1 MKNTNITKIYL
12 ASFLKNLSFFG
23 SITIPFFIDWIQVDY
38 TRIFLLQAWF
48 VFWVFMLEIPT
59 GIVADKWGR
68 KYSIALGC
76 LLFGIDMFFFG
87 FSRNYYIFYLSEFL
101 GALGFT
107 MISGADKA
115 LLYDTLIELNE
126 EKKARYYLARYE
138 FFGTIGLLIS
148 FPIGS
153 LIVSQWH
160 YKGVLAFPFL
170 LTGIILMIAFLVL
183 LWIEEPKRVRS
194 DEHFL
199 KMGIIGL
206 KTLYSHKKLR
216 LFTLNYATISA
227 ITFFMFW
234 FYQTLLRQIAV
245 NVGYF
250 GLVGSGCNLFA
261 AILLSRLKTLEKY
274 LGISRLILFTALI
287 PGLLYIGLSLNKN
300 LFFVLIA
307 VFSVVGLK
315 LLRMPIL
322 LDFIN
327 QMIKSQNRATLLST
341 VSILEKAIIF
351 ILYPF
356 VGLMADYSIDM
367 AFMFLGILCLIF
379 TLFTRI
385 EEQSLLKEN

>member
-115 LLYDTLIELNE
+115 LLYDILIELNE

-183 LWIEEPKRVRS
+183 LWIEEPNRVRS

-199 KMGIIGL
+199 KMGINGL

-234 FYQTLLRQIAV
+234 FYQTLLRQTDV

-341 VSILEKAIIF
+341 VSILERAIIF

>member
-183 LWIEEPKRVRS
+183 LWIEEPKRVLP

-199 KMGIIGL
+199 KMGINGL

-307 VFSVVGLK
+307 VFLVVGLK

-322 LDFIN
+322 LDYIN

-356 VGLMADYSIDM
+356 VGLMADYSIDI

-385 EEQSLLKEN
+385 EEQSLLKKN

>member
-1 MKNTNITKIYL
+1 MKKTNITKIYL
-12 ASFLKNLSFFG
+12 ANFLKNLHFFG
-23 SITIPFFIDWIQVDY
+23 SIAIPFFIEWIQVDY

-48 VFWVFMLEIPT
+48 IFWTFILEIPT
-59 GIVADKWGR
+59 GIIADKWGR
-68 KYSIALGC
+68 KYSVGLGC
-76 LLFGIDMFFFG
+76 MLFGIDMLFFG
-87 FSRNYYIFYLSEFL
+87 ISRNYYIFYLAEFL

-115 LLYDTLIELNE
+115 LLYDTLIEINE

-138 FFGTIGLLIS
+138 LFGTIGLLIS

-153 LIVSQWH
+153 LIVSQWR

-170 LTGIILMIAFLVL
+170 LTGIILIIAFLVFF
-183 LWIEEPKRVRS
+183 WIREPKRIRS

-199 KMGIIGL
+199 KMGINGL
-206 KTLYSHKKLR
+206 KILFSYKKLR
-216 LFTLNYATISA
+216 FFTLNYVTISA

-234 FYQTLLRQIAV
+234 FYQTLLRQTAV

-261 AILLSRLKTLEKY
+261 AILLSRLKILEKY
-274 LGISRLILFTALI
+274 LGISRLLLLTALI

-300 LFFVLIA
+300 LLFVLIA
-307 VFSVVGLK
+307 VFLVIGLK

-322 LDFIN
+322 LDYMN
-327 QMIKSQNRATLLST
+327 QMIESHNRATLLST
-341 VSILEKAIIF
+341 VSILEKVIIF

-356 VGLMADYSIDM
+356 IGLMTDYSIDM
-367 AFMFLGILCLIF
+367 AFMVLGLLCLVF
-379 TLFTRI
+379 TLLTRI
-385 EEQSLLKEN
+385 EEQFLFEEN

>member
-87 FSRNYYIFYLSEFL
+87 ISRNYYIFYLSEFL

-115 LLYDTLIELNE
+115 LLYDILIELNE

-170 LTGIILMIAFLVL
+170 LTEIILIMAFLVL

-199 KMGIIGL
+199 KMGINGL

-274 LGISRLILFTALI
+274 LGISHLILFTALI